1 MIHWIADS
9 YTLTWVNSVMLLLF
23 VRFHS
28 WRKVKSVS
36 KKINRFVYICTIF
49 ALEIFPFLYYP
60 LIFFSSHWLYGINI
74 DIVSHSCALSHRVNL
89 TFIWSWQRCHL
100 PFFIILFSYYGLT
113 STASSFSAA
122 ILILYLWKLAEGSNG
137 IDIDVFSAR

>member
-89 TFIWSWQRCHL
+89 TFIWSWQKMPPSIFHNIFLLLRTYIHS
-100 PFFIILFSYYGLT
+100 FFFFS
-113 STASSFSAA
+113 
-122 ILILYLWKLAEGSNG
+122 SNFDLVSMETCWR
-137 IDIDVFSAR
+137 IKWNRHWCF